1 MEPARYASE
10 LEKLLTELALKS
22 KQIQGSRGQEVSGT
36 LWRRVLVAGLIVCLA
51 GGGGAGA
58 AGRPQPPAAARRRG
72 AGQHTVRRPVHVR
85 AAQVRRPA
93 YGRCGNWIGDGG
105 LPWSHDYP
113 DGEVHFSKILQE
125 LTLLNVRTDGSNI
138 LALDDPELF
147 NYPVA
152 YMAEPGFWGVTPKEA
167 TALRSYLLKGGF
179 LIFDDFRGPHWDNL
193 QYQMK
198 AVLPE
203 AQLDR
208 ARRNREDVPFVL
220 RDRQP
225 AGPARRHTVALV
237 PSYWGLFENND
248 PQKRLMAIANV
259 NNDISEY
266 WEFSGYRRDASV
278 RLDERGVQV
287 RRELRDLRTDALKAR
302 GSGLTGSKRVNDTQW
317 RLA

>member
-1 MEPARYASE
+1 VR
-10 LEKLLTELALKS
+10 
-22 KQIQGSRGQEVSGT
+22 VT
-36 LWRRVLVAGLIVCLA
+36 LWRRVLAAGLIVCLA
-51 GGGGAGA
+51 GGVALAQRGGRGRSR
-58 AGRPQPPAAARRRG
+58 RPQLDVEIQGNTPYDGRF
-72 AGQHTVRRPVHVR
+72 TFVRLKYATP
-85 AAQVRRPA
+85 
-93 YGRCGNWIGDGG
+93 YGRFGSWIGDGG

-138 LALDDPELF
+138 LAIDDPELF

-203 AQLDR
+203 CNWIELDGT
-208 ARRNREDVPFVL
+208 AKIFHSFFEIDNPLDL
-220 RDRQP
+220 P
-225 AGPARRHTVALV
+225 APYGGLV

-248 PQKRLMAIANV
+248 PQKAADGDCQCEQRHQR
-259 NNDISEY
+259 S
-266 WEFSGYRRDASV
+266 
-278 RLDERGVQV
+278 
-287 RRELRDLRTDALKAR
+287 
-302 GSGLTGSKRVNDTQW
+302 TGSSPGP
-317 RLA
+317 A